1 MTRELIQLQQV
12 NHTLMDKIQTAL
24 NAKTSKTITQP
35 MKNKLMD
42 KGIIQILDK
51 FSDMNLS
58 ILGNN
63 SIKGQIEKLTY
74 MLLSFN
80 FDQITQLKI

>member
-1 MTRELIQLQQV
+1 
-12 NHTLMDKIQTAL
+12 
-24 NAKTSKTITQP
+24 
-35 MKNKLMD
+35 MD